1 MTNADDTNRKIDR
14 LTNALIQLTDN
25 VNQLTS
31 DTNRV
36 LARSAILDDIIP
48 ELRESQERQEILTTE
63 LKQNFEQHLRNFER
77 FQEQNQNRFE
87 EHQRTTNAAIERL
100 EAILTRMISNEN

>member
-1 MTNADDTNRKIDR
+1 MTNSDDTNRKIDR
-14 LTNALIQLTDN
+14 LTDALIQLTDN
-25 VNQLTS
+25 VNQLTN

-48 ELRESQERQEILTTE
+48 ELQESQERQEILTNE
-63 LKQNFEQHLRNFER
+63 LKQNSER
-77 FQEQNQNRFE
+77 HQQNFE

-100 EAILTRMISNEN
+100 EAILARMISNGN